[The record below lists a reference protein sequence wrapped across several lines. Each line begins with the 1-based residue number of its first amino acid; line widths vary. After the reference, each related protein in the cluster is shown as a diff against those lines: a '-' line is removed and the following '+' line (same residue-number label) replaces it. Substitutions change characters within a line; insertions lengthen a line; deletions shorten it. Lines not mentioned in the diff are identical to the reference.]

1 MSLRTHNCSEL
12 RIENVNQKV
21 KLAGFVKRI
30 RNFGELIFVDLRD
43 HYGIT
48 QIIIDD
54 EKIKEVIKSVP
65 SESTVGFIGTVVERK
80 DKNPNLKTGDIEV
93 LAEEITVFA
102 RAKKDL
108 PFEVNKDYKNNK
120 EDLRLEY
127 RYIDL
132 RNDEI
137 HQNIVKRAKI
147 MKDTRAYMDSLGFV
161 EIQTPIFANSS
172 PEGARDYLIPSRLH
186 PGEFYALPQA
196 PQQFKQLLMVSG
208 FDKYYQIAPCFR
220 DEDPRADR
228 SPCEFYQ
235 IDFEMSFAEEE
246 DVLEVLEKVAL
257 EIFNK
262 NTEKKVIQGPFP
274 KIPYKIAMQKYG
286 IDKPDLRNP
295 LILKDV
301 TKVFENTDIN
311 IFKDQNVIMLVAPKP
326 FSRKTYDRFTE
337 ILKQEKDAKGLGWM
351 KIEDGE
357 KSGGISKLL
366 TPEIFDQLIEIEKTE
381 TLENIDYN
389 NMSVFLVAAPELS
402 KAQTI
407 AGHLRIK
414 IAEELNL
421 INKDEVRFCFVV
433 DFPFFEKNDEGE
445 IDFSHNPFSKP
456 KCTLEELDILDPFSI
471 VANQYDLVCNG
482 YEIASGA
489 ARNYDILMME
499 KVFTKA
505 GYDKETLI
513 RKFSALYKA
522 FQYGVPPHA
531 GAALGLDRIIM
542 IMTDT
547 TNIREVIAFPKNK
560 KARDMMI
567 NAPSFVDE
575 EQLKE
580 LHIRVEKPK
589 K

>member
-311 IFKDQNVIMLVAPKP
+311 IFKNQNVIMLVAPKP

-389 NMSVFLVAAPELS
+389 NMSVFLVADPELS

-499 KVFTKA
+499 KVFAKA

-575 EQLKE
+575 EQLRE

>member
-246 DVLEVLEKVAL
+246 DVLEVLEKIAL

-262 NTEKKVIQGPFP
+262 NTEKEVIQGPFP

-389 NMSVFLVAAPELS
+389 NMSVFLVADPELS

-499 KVFTKA
+499 KVFAKA

>member
-389 NMSVFLVAAPELS
+389 NMSVFLVADPELS

-499 KVFTKA
+499 KVFAKA